1 MYNLATRTGPFASPL
16 VAAMAEVPKKPVGGA
31 FGQWQKMAKATDMR
45 CGLKFIDFWKT
56 MSPGEKAPWEKQF
69 QNALHAYNLWK
80 ASDSFMKPEGVK
92 QGDGR
97 KTKDKEAPKKPVGG
111 AYGIYFNENR
121 VEITKEAPGLG
132 YEGFGAAAKVA
143 SSRWKAMSEA
153 DKQLYQD
160 KFLAKQKEY
169 KSAMASYGSKKVA
182 EAQKAKAEAT
192 LAKVKASLKP
202 MAKKAEKAAPKP
214 KAKKAAPKPKAK
226 KAAPKPKAKKAVPAF
241 AMKCD
246 AATQEASTP
255 SPQKRKIKEE
265 TQTTTPEKIHEP
277 PITGAAMPSLVTA
290 GKAAP
295 KCKSEALIGTDA
307 DTSCGAS

>member
-1 MYNLATRTGPFASPL
+1 
-16 VAAMAEVPKKPVGGA
+16 
-31 FGQWQKMAKATDMR
+31 
-45 CGLKFIDFWKT
+45 

-80 ASDSFMKPEGVK
+80 ASDSFIKPEGVK

-143 SSRWKAMSEA
+143 SSRWKSMSEA

-160 KFLAKQKEY
+160 KFLAKQEEY

-202 MAKKAEKAAPKP
+202 MAKKAE
-214 KAKKAAPKPKAK
+214 KAAPKPKAK

-277 PITGAAMPSLVTA
+277 PITGAEMPSLVTA

>member
-1 MYNLATRTGPFASPL
+1 MATRTGPFASPL

-80 ASDSFMKPEGVK
+80 ASDSFIKPEVVK

-132 YEGFGAAAKVA
+132 FAGFGGAAKVA
-143 SSRWKAMSEA
+143 SSRWKSMSEA

-160 KFLAKQKEY
+160 KFLAKQEEY

-182 EAQKAKAEAT
+182 EAQKAKVEAT
-192 LAKVKASLKP
+192 LAKVKGSL
-202 MAKKAEKAAPKP
+202 KP
-214 KAKKAAPKPKAK
+214 KAKKAE

-265 TQTTTPEKIHEP
+265 TQTTTPEKIHKP
-277 PITGAAMPSLVTA
+277 PITGAEMPSLVTA

>member
-80 ASDSFMKPEGVK
+80 ASDSFIKPEGVK

-111 AYGIYFNENR
+111 AFGIYFNENR

-143 SSRWKAMSEA
+143 SSRWKSMSEA

-160 KFLAKQKEY
+160 KFLAKQEEY

-192 LAKVKASLKP
+192 LANVKGSL
-202 MAKKAEKAAPKP
+202 KP
-214 KAKKAAPKPKAK
+214 KAKKAEKP
-226 KAAPKPKAKKAVPAF
+226 APKPKAKKAVPAF

-277 PITGAAMPSLVTA
+277 PITGAEMPSLVTA

>member
-1 MYNLATRTGPFASPL
+1 
-16 VAAMAEVPKKPVGGA
+16 MADVHKKPVGGA

-80 ASDSFMKPEGVK
+80 ASDSFIKPEGVK

-160 KFLAKQKEY
+160 KFLAKQEEY

-182 EAQKAKAEAT
+182 EAQKAKVEAT
-192 LAKVKASLKP
+192 LAKVKGSL
-202 MAKKAEKAAPKP
+202 KP
-214 KAKKAAPKPKAK
+214 KAKKAEKP
-226 KAAPKPKAKKAVPAF
+226 APKPKAKKAVPAF

-277 PITGAAMPSLVTA
+277 PITGAEMPSLVTA
-290 GKAAP
+290 GEAAP